1 MEEKIKEIWDQV
13 LTQLVQKYDITEAAA
28 NTWIRPLQVYKVSD
42 GKITFLMDKK
52 YDKRGVEFIKHR
64 FYDLSIGLAIQD
76 LIGVEYT
83 IDICLSD
90 EVEIEEAPAPK
101 KKESAADIQ
110 KSQMLSNLNERY
122 TFETFVIG
130 KNNELAQ
137 AASVAVA
144 DAPGETYNPLFLY
157 GGAGLGKTH
166 LMHSIAH
173 YIIEHKKGMKVL
185 YVTSEKFTNELI
197 DCLKHNKN
205 E

>member
-90 EVEIEEAPAPK
+90 EVKIEEAPAPTIVEVEEP
-101 KKESAADIQ
+101 KKEEEVVEVTPIQ
-110 KSQMLSNLNERY
+110 KKEAPKGNVRVRLNKNHHC
-122 TFETFVIG
+122 FIG
-130 KNNELAQ
+130 
-137 AASVAVA
+137 
-144 DAPGETYNPLFLY
+144 GEYYNFTKGNCYLVPENVKCILNK
-157 GGAGLGKTH
+157 AGL
-166 LMHSIAH
+166 LAP
-173 YIIEHKKGMKVL
+173 L
-185 YVTSEKFTNELI
+185 
-197 DCLKHNKN
+197 
-205 E
+205 